1 EIDFNHLVKPNEFG
15 CAPVN
20 NDALNNNEF
29 VVNNHYMVDDVNKKE
44 EKTTTKTKT
53 PRKHQHRSLQARHRR
68 NHQRNTILKKYRY
81 HYSIK
86 RKWYPRFTMFMVRQI
101 LRLYRVNYKHVRNDG
116 DELLIGL
123 KDRLSRDR
131 AHHQLPWSIFNRH
144 SYFYYRDVF
153 RR

>member
-1 EIDFNHLVKPNEFG
+1 
-15 CAPVN
+15 
-20 NDALNNNEF
+20 
-29 VVNNHYMVDDVNKKE
+29 
-44 EKTTTKTKT
+44 
-53 PRKHQHRSLQARHRR
+53 
-68 NHQRNTILKKYRY
+68 
-81 HYSIK
+81 
-86 RKWYPRFTMFMVRQI
+86 PRFTMFMVRQI